1 MRKARFTEEQMV
13 AIIREADREPVSVVA
28 KRHGIS
34 EQTIYTW
41 RKRFGGFQTNDIRRL
56 KQLEVENAR
65 LKKLVAERDLKDRD
79 HEGSRRKKL
88 VSVPA
93 RRRQVAYSRERG
105 LSARRAC
112 TLFKVARS
120 ALSYQ
125 GRKPVRDASVIERM
139 RELSAQYPR
148 YGYRRIRIFLG
159 RDGYRMSPGR
169 AYRLWRAA
177 GLQLPRKRPKKRLA
191 AARSRPQA
199 PCGPNQ
205 VWSYDFV
212 FDHCANGQQLK
223 CLTVTDE
230 FTKEGLAIDV
240 DGRIRSARVIEVL
253 SRLVSTRGTPAFL
266 RSDNG
271 PEFVSKALLSWIV
284 AQGIG
289 TALIEPG
296 KPWQNGVTE
305 SFNGKFR
312 DECLSLEWFRSRA
325 EAKVII
331 ETWRRHYNEVRPHSN
346 LGYLTPNEFAAQA
359 ARLAPCNATGRGAA
373 VNGASAPRPV
383 AEPSPRGQM
392 QPAREAISS

>member
-1 MRKARFTEEQMV
+1 M
-13 AIIREADREPVSVVA
+13 
-28 KRHGIS
+28 
-34 EQTIYTW
+34 
-41 RKRFGGFQTNDIRRL
+41 
-56 KQLEVENAR
+56 
-65 LKKLVAERDLKDRD
+65 
-79 HEGSRRKKL
+79 
-88 VSVPA
+88 SVPA
-93 RRRQVAYSRERG
+93 RRRQVAYGRERG

-112 TLFKVARS
+112 TLFSVARS
-120 ALSYQ
+120 ALSYRS
-125 GRKPVRDASVIERM
+125 RKAVKDAAVVELM
-139 RELSAQYPR
+139 KKLSAQYPR
-148 YGYRRIRIFLG
+148 YGYRRVRIFLG
-159 RDGYRMSPGR
+159 RDGHGMSVGR
-169 AYRLWRAA
+169 AYRLWRVA
-177 GLQLPRKRPKKRLA
+177 GLQVPRKRPRKRVA
-191 AARSRPQA
+191 AARPRPQA

-240 DGRIRSARVIEVL
+240 DGRIRSPRVIEVL
-253 SRLVSTRGTPAFL
+253 SRLVSARGTPTFL

-331 ETWRRHYNEVRPHSN
+331 EAWRQHYNEVRPHSS
-346 LGYLTPNEFAAQA
+346 LDYLTPNQFAARQA
-359 ARLAPCNATGRGAA
+359 NAASRQATGQGAA
-373 VNGASAPRPV
+373 VCGPPRPGPLPNPLRQ
-383 AEPSPRGQM
+383 EHM
-392 QPAREAISS
+392 QEARDAVSS